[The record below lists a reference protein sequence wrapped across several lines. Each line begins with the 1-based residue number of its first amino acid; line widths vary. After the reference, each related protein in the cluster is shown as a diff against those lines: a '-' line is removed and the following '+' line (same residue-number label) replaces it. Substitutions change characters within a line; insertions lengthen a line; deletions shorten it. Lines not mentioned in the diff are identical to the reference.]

1 MLAAFFFLVVVGIS
15 WILDGGPGVLK
26 GCLDCSLGL
35 VSHGLLRVGRG
46 FCFGFS

>member
-1 MLAAFFFLVVVGIS
+1 MLAAFFFLVVVGVS
-15 WILDGGPGVLK
+15 WIIDGGLGFLK

-35 VSHGLLRVGRG
+35 VSRGLLRVGRG